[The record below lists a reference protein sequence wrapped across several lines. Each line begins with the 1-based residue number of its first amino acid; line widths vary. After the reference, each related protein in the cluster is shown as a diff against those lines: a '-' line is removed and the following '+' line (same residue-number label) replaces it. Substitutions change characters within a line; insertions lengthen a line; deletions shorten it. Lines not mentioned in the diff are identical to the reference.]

1 MKLASFVCAWQLAE
15 LVGTAFTL
23 RPPQSPQA
31 TALRATL
38 IGEDGSTFE
47 RLTTSK
53 TPQANRSPRQA
64 PKEQEEPIGQD
75 WYVGTIKSY
84 FPEQG
89 FGFIECPEL
98 FELHQADVFLHKNQ
112 VDQHLGKRAFPGDK
126 VKFLV
131 GMNKAKKPQA
141 RNVARFVG
149 ESADTGSWVD
159 GNKTYVGRVDKYWPA
174 KGYGF
179 IACEETRGIFQS
191 DVFLHKNQA
200 EEANLQRMHL
210 VTFSVEIN
218 SKGRPQARN
227 VERVSAPS
235 YASREPSA
243 PAEADVQMEDA

>member
-1 MKLASFVCAWQLAE
+1 MPVPRRHRTEPCRLWLA
-15 LVGTAFTL
+15 AFI
-23 RPPQSPQA
+23 Q
-31 TALRATL
+31 
-38 IGEDGSTFE
+38 
-47 RLTTSK
+47 
-53 TPQANRSPRQA
+53 
-64 PKEQEEPIGQD
+64 
-75 WYVGTIKSY
+75 VGTIKSY